1 MEEWEGPPPD
11 VDPAP
16 VRPEVP
22 RRNAMKV
29 RSIGVCVKPD
39 QPQLAEAIRALAKWA
54 AAHAIEVVLDP
65 EAGRQ
70 TGLPS
75 EQRHELAARVDLVV
89 VLGGDGTLL
98 AVARAIGR
106 RELPIL
112 GVNLGALGFLA
123 EIDLGELFPTLE
135 AVFAD
140 RFRVE
145 SRMRFEVSV
154 DRDGEELGRYLALN
168 DAVISKTA
176 LSRMIDL
183 ETLADGMEVT
193 TYHADGL
200 IVATPTGSS
209 AYSLSAGGPLLLPNF
224 DAIVLTPI
232 CSHTLTQ
239 RPLVLPAACE
249 IVIRVQD
256 ARGGEVHLT
265 IDGQVSRQLAER
277 DRVSVRRSEWPT
289 QILVPKDR
297 NRFEVM
303 RTKLRWGAR

>member
-1 MEEWEGPPPD
+1 MEF
-11 VDPAP
+11 
-16 VRPEVP
+16 
-22 RRNAMKV
+22 

-39 QPQLAEAIRALAKWA
+39 QPQLADSLRALANWA
-54 AAHAIEVVLDP
+54 GERSIEVVFDP
-65 EAGRQ
+65 EAGRWA
-70 TGLPS
+70 GAAGVP
-75 EQRHELAARVDLVV
+75 RNELAARVELIV

-106 RELPIL
+106 RLVPIL

-135 AVFAD
+135 AVLAD
-140 RFRVE
+140 RFRIE

-154 DRDGEELGRYLALN
+154 DHEGAELARYLALN
-168 DAVISKTA
+168 DAVIAKTE
-176 LSRMIDL
+176 LSRIVDL
-183 ETLADGMEVT
+183 ETRADGFEVT

-209 AYSLSAGGPLLLPNF
+209 AYSLSAGGPLLLPSF
-224 DAIVLTPI
+224 EAVVLTPI

-239 RPLVLPAACE
+239 RPLVLSSTCE
-249 IVIRVQD
+249 ITVRVQD
-256 ARGGEVHLT
+256 ARGGVVHLT
-265 IDGQVSRQLAER
+265 VDGQVGRELGGH
-277 DRVSVRRSEWPT
+277 DRVTVRRSEWPA

-297 NRFEVM
+297 NRFQVM